1 MMHMHVKHVCMQ
13 ECLKIVRTQDLV
25 REICCIV
32 ADAAP
37 EFGIG
42 VLIMDLLNVDASSWD
57 ALMIGLRALLCVL
70 LAVPSRKA
78 GQVFITEVRR
88 FAGCWGANLAS

>member
-1 MMHMHVKHVCMQ
+1 
-13 ECLKIVRTQDLV
+13 V
-25 REICCIV
+25 REICCVV

-37 EFGIG
+37 EYGIG
-42 VLIMDLLNVDASSWD
+42 ALIMDLLSVDASSWD

-78 GQVFITEVRR
+78 GMPFVTEVRSNV
-88 FAGCWGANLAS
+88 A